1 MGLSVLTLCNHRREA
16 ASAGGA
22 GVRDMHM
29 NRRFEFRRRNGAFT
43 LVELLVVVAVILMLM
58 ALLMPA
64 INKARDEA
72 RSVGCM
78 SNLRSLMAGVILYA
92 RDHQGSLPS
101 PNWANAGSP
110 GDMAHELGWLYA
122 SNKMAFLS
130 DLQYGTIWPYVGTD
144 RAYRCPA
151 DPLYGQ
157 RSLIMY
163 WPYDARMISSFMM
176 NGSILGYGGKGYD
189 IKKQM
194 WNTYHLSEFKGDDIL
209 LWEAEETT
217 KIQGWWWD
225 GSNYPHEGLSWR
237 HSGRGNVAC
246 ADGRVEKITTNT
258 YYQMSPN
265 PSKGRTRTWNR
276 PYTPNG
282 N

>member
-1 MGLSVLTLCNHRREA
+1 MGLSVLKLCNHRREA
-16 ASAGGA
+16 TPAGGA

-29 NRRFEFRRRNGAFT
+29 NRRFKCRRRNGAFT

-163 WPYDARMISSFMM
+163 WPYNLTLTLKNYGFGDFDT
-176 NGSILGYGGKGYD
+176 NG
-189 IKKQM
+189 
-194 WNTYHLSEFKGDDIL
+194 
-209 LWEAEETT
+209 WEAYWNSVTLAVWT
-217 KIQGWWWD
+217 AVIGAVIVI
-225 GSNYPHEGLSWR
+225 GSTVYTVRSNAR
-237 HSGRGNVAC
+237 SGRRGA
-246 ADGRVEKITTNT
+246 AGPDH
-258 YYQMSPN
+258 P
-265 PSKGRTRTWNR
+265 P
-276 PYTPNG
+276 
-282 N
+282 